1 LLKTLLKYAD
11 MLLVG
16 ASDSPTSFFK
26 RVLSQGILTTPENL
40 KKANKPPAHIFP
52 YYHNFL

>member
-1 LLKTLLKYAD
+1 

-40 KKANKPPAHIFP
+40 KKANKPPAHILP